1 VRATLRLAALAAFV
15 LYAAS
20 SVLIFGRGVVTAPN
34 HRVIGDLGADKT
46 IFMWAFVWWPHAIA
60 HLQDPFHTTAVW
72 APHGIDLAWITA
84 VPGASI
90 LAPPLTFTAG
100 PVVAYNVFMLAAP
113 AFAAWTAFLL
123 CRALTGRFWPSLLG
137 GWIFG
142 FSAFVVNQTDGHLH
156 MTLVFG
162 VPLAALLVVKRLRG
176 ELSRRRFVVALTLVL
191 TFQFLFSTE
200 IFFTLCLV
208 ALLFAALA
216 WWRLV
221 ELRAALQ
228 ATVREVAYAAVGT
241 LVLLSPYL
249 VHAFLVAGAPK
260 RAIQSP
266 TEFGADVLNL
276 VVPTRR
282 IWLRPSFAAS
292 VQEHFR
298 GNGVEQTAYLGVPL
312 LALVLLFLWQSRKR
326 RADSV
331 LALGAVVVFVL
342 ACGPYVRAYGRV
354 IALGPWWLLAK
365 LPVTESAL
373 PVRMTLYVALA
384 VGIMLALWLARSR
397 SPWRWATA
405 LLAIAVAFPNPSRA
419 LWTSTVPR
427 PSFFAENRFAAYL
440 HPDERVLVFPYG
452 PVGWSMLWQAEAHL
466 RFQLVGGYLG
476 PRTTPR
482 ERRWYALYHGFAGG
496 PLPPHAG
503 ARFRTFLAAHRVRW
517 VIVAPGAK
525 PKVARLVGALG
536 VAPVRDHDALL
547 YRVSPG

>member
-1 VRATLRLAALAAFV
+1 MRATPRLGALGALG
-15 LYAAS
+15 LYAAA
-20 SVLIFGRGVVTAPN
+20 SVLIFGRGVATAPN

-60 HLQDPFHTTAVW
+60 HLHDPFHATAVW

-113 AFAAWTAFLL
+113 ALAAWTAFLL
-123 CRALTGRFWPSLLG
+123 CRTLTGRFWPPLFG

-156 MTLVFG
+156 MTLVFL

-176 ELSRRRFVVALTLVL
+176 ELSRRSFVVWLTLVL

-216 WWRLV
+216 WWRLPALRV
-221 ELRAALQ
+221 ALRASARD
-228 ATVREVAYAAVGT
+228 VVYAALGT
-241 LVLLSPYL
+241 IALLSPYL

-266 TEFGADVLNL
+266 TEYGADVLNL

-298 GNGVEQTAYLGVPL
+298 GNGVEQTAYLGIPL
-312 LALVLLFLWQSRKR
+312 LAIALVFLWESRRR
-326 RADSV
+326 RAESV
-331 LALGAVVVFVL
+331 LALGALVMFIF
-342 ACGPYVRAYGRV
+342 ACGPYIRAYGRV
-354 IALGPWWLLAK
+354 IALGPWWLA
-365 LPVTESAL
+365 
-373 PVRMTLYVALA
+373 ALA
-384 VGIMLALWLARSR
+384 RVQADDAGRRALHQNAAAFRTALARHGIVVPGQDYIVPVIVGADTRAGDDGTIVSEFSTRSR
-397 SPWRWATA
+397 DEYDIFTD
-405 LLAIAVAFPNPSRA
+405 
-419 LWTSTVPR
+419 
-427 PSFFAENRFAAYL
+427 
-440 HPDERVLVFPYG
+440 PDI
-452 PVGWSMLWQAEAHL
+452 Q
-466 RFQLVGGYLG
+466 
-476 PRTTPR
+476 RTT
-482 ERRWYALYHGFAGG
+482 
-496 PLPPHAG
+496 
-503 ARFRTFLAAHRVRW
+503 
-517 VIVAPGAK
+517 IV
-525 PKVARLVGALG
+525 V
-536 VAPVRDHDALL
+536 
-547 YRVSPG
+547 